1 MFGCCTCNQ
10 GAKKNGRRNERLSL
24 VRCVMRSE
32 TGARALET
40 EGLKKMAA
48 NEVRWLLQKTD
59 CYKITVHDFLI
70 HFMKIAFQ
78 YVFKAVGNK
87 ERAIHVKTTTISF

>member
-1 MFGCCTCNQ
+1 
-10 GAKKNGRRNERLSL
+10 
-24 VRCVMRSE
+24 
-32 TGARALET
+32 
-40 EGLKKMAA
+40 MAA

-70 HFMKIAFQ
+70 HFMNIAFQ

-87 ERAIHVKTTTISF
+87 ERDVYVKTTTISF